1 MFGSIRRAAVTLLT
15 AGALTTV
22 LLGALTASPA
32 SAYGKA
38 NWQVTFAGTATVPGG
53 GGFGFWG
60 WCDLAGGVTSGN
72 SGDCQFAQYNH
83 GAIPGLPNFTCHV
96 SIDMT
101 AWTGAGGTFV
111 ITGDASATPAAVATP
126 CLEFFPG
133 GPSFSGVDT
142 GFPAAP
148 GHYNLGSLG
157 VPGAVGEFNITVT
170 QVP

>member
-1 MFGSIRRAAVTLLT
+1 MLRRIRGAGLASCA
-15 AGALTTV
+15 AGALMTAIV
-22 LLGALTASPA
+22 GAVAATPA

-38 NWQVTFAGTATVPGG
+38 NWQVTFSATATIPGS

-60 WCDLAGGVTSGN
+60 WCDFAGGVTSGN
-72 SGDCQFAQYNH
+72 SGDCQVAQYGH
-83 GAIPGLPNFTCHV
+83 APGGNGFTCHV

-101 AWTGAGGTFV
+101 SWTREGGTFV
-111 ITGDASATPAAVATP
+111 MTGRASANPAAVAAP
-126 CLEFFPG
+126 CLALFPG
-133 GPSFSGVDT
+133 SASFSGVDT

-148 GHYNLGSLG
+148 GHYNLGGLG